1 MLALVTPVLAKQ
13 NVWIVFV
20 VRFLQV
26 LYLGHWISSNIFIP
40 HVKGVLE
47 AFAFPALNIIISMW
61 VPEKEKSAFVSFAY
75 VGGTF
80 GSIVTNPMCGAILA
94 TLGWEV
100 RSFIFIW
107 FVSVMSLFVQAVFYI
122 TASITVVWCLAW
134 FLMVVDKPEQSKL
147 MTQEERDYILEHRNY
162 DDSVENQD
170 DVPIIPLLM

>member
-1 MLALVTPVLAKQ
+1 M
-13 NVWIVFV
+13 
-20 VRFLQV
+20 
-26 LYLGHWISSNIFIP
+26 
-40 HVKGVLE
+40 
-47 AFAFPALNIIISMW
+47 ISMW

-80 GSIVTNPMCGAILA
+80 GSIITNPMCGAILA

-100 RSFIFIW
+100 SYDEFSRTRYIGTLGY
-107 FVSVMSLFVQAVFYI
+107 FVTTLMNNYRVFLKAVFYI

-134 FLMVVDKPEQSKL
+134 FLVVVDRPEQSRL
-147 MTQEERDYILEHRNY
+147 MTQEEREYILEQRSY

>member
-1 MLALVTPVLAKQ
+1 MQVQSSESGSISGVAVLALVTPVLAKQ

-26 LYLGHWISSNIFIP
+26 LSRSWDFIPHPCSLFIP

-100 RSFIFIW
+100 RSFIFC
-107 FVSVMSLFVQAVFYI
+107 S
-122 TASITVVWCLAW
+122 
-134 FLMVVDKPEQSKL
+134 
-147 MTQEERDYILEHRNY
+147 
-162 DDSVENQD
+162 
-170 DVPIIPLLM
+170 

>member
-26 LYLGHWISSNIFIP
+26 LYLVHGISSNIFIP

-100 RSFIFIW
+100 RSFIFG
-107 FVSVMSLFVQAVFYI
+107 S
-122 TASITVVWCLAW
+122 
-134 FLMVVDKPEQSKL
+134 
-147 MTQEERDYILEHRNY
+147 
-162 DDSVENQD
+162 
-170 DVPIIPLLM
+170 